1 METID
6 RPTKEKTI
14 GNHKIVY
21 KEYLTKR
28 DRLSIDKAGTANAS
42 SIMQQGSQEMEMKG
56 FFDPEAATNA
66 GIKAVLIKVDDFE
79 GDAMCN
85 FLLDMKEQESDPIF
99 DFINEQTEEHKKEAK
114 KN

>member
-1 METID
+1 MTD

-42 SIMQQGSQEMEMKG
+42 SIMEQGSPTMEMKG

-66 GIKAVLIKVDDFE
+66 GIKAVLVKIDESE

-85 FLLDMKEQESDPIF
+85 LLLDMREEESDPIF
-99 DFINEQTEEHKKEAK
+99 DFINKQTEKEKKEAK